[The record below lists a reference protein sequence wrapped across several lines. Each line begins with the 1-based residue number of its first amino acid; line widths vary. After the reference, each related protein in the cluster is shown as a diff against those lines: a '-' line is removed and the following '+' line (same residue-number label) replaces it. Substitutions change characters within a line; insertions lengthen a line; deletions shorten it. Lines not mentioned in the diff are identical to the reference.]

1 MRSEHQPYKMSFAV
15 GGLALTESIEVA
27 RLRLAA
33 RDWDDTIVLAMTDRV
48 TSLPKAA
55 SRRRTLREIINRL
68 SELDLEE
75 LAFFVGEA
83 DRTEQQA
90 LLWLASCRAYRFVR
104 EFALEVLQ
112 ERFLSYQLD
121 LPLES
126 FDMLL
131 EAKAEWNEGLSN
143 ISRSTQLKLRQ
154 VMFRMM
160 REASVISD
168 DQQIQRGYVTTRLKS
183 MIIARNP
190 AELAYFPG
198 LSHEAAA

>member
-1 MRSEHQPYKMSFAV
+1 MRSEQQPYKMSFAV

-27 RLRLAA
+27 RLRLSAA
-33 RDWDDTIVLAMTDRV
+33 NWDDTIVLAMADGV

-75 LAFFVGEA
+75 LAFFVDEA

-90 LLWLASCRAYRFVR
+90 LLWLASCRAYRFMR
-104 EFALEVLQ
+104 EFAVEVLQ

-126 FDMLL
+126 FDILL
-131 EAKAEWNEGLSN
+131 EAKAEWNEGLAN

-183 MIIARNP
+183 MIIARTP

-198 LSHEAAA
+198 LAHEAAT